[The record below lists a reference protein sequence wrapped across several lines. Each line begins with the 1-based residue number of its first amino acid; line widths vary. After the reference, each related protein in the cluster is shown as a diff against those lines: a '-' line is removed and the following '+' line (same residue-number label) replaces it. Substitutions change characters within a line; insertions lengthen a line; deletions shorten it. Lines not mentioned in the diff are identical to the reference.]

1 MAWDTDLLNDQKQ
14 AASHTGSHAR
24 LLAGPGTG
32 KTLTLTRRIVYL
44 INEQD
49 VSPDEILVL
58 SFTRAAIHELR
69 EKVKSELEPQGK
81 RLPRISTLHSF
92 ALRQL
97 LRNSEIIS
105 ALPRPLR
112 IADDWEERW
121 IIQEDLK
128 QSLGIEKIREV
139 QEKFNLLSADW
150 QTLVE
155 SFRDSRFL
163 GAWREHRE
171 IYEYTLR
178 AELVYQLKRALEREP
193 DFKLESNFKY
203 ILVDEYQDLNCCDLA
218 VIKTLGE
225 RSEVFC
231 AGDDDQSIYGFRFAY
246 PEGIRRFNEDY
257 VPSTSLELEY
267 CKRCDKKIL
276 DLGLFV
282 ANLDYERY
290 PKPLRPM
297 PDSDEGEVH
306 LLCFGDQ
313 EQEANGVA
321 KLCGHLI
328 DIQHY
333 QPGDI
338 LILIRIDSNNRF
350 SSTLCAAL
358 KAQDL
363 PVAVSADA
371 GSPLDHDDGRILL
384 SILRILVNPEDH
396 LAWRTLLKLRRNNI
410 GDETILGIYNLA
422 HSEGI
427 TFTAALRRIEDS
439 PEILPRLGN
448 KLADELKTIR
458 QLLAQFECHEELEE
472 HEGSEGNEMMG
483 KISQIAEVV
492 IPDEGLRN
500 EIATYLLKIAE
511 TSDTSTVP
519 GLVVA
524 ISTSLEDKEQE
535 VDKDKINIMTMHKA
549 KGLTAKAVFIV
560 AAEDE
565 YIPLQLGEKEG
576 DERRLFY
583 VSLTRAEHYLYVSYC
598 QRRTTLQQ
606 RFSGRE
612 RGKQRRTLTRFLV
625 DAPIHPEDAQRYLR
639 SLN

>member
-14 AASHTGSHAR
+14 AASHIGSHAR

-44 INEQD
+44 IDEQD

-69 EKVKSELEPQGK
+69 EKVNSELEPQGK

-121 IIQEDLK
+121 IIHEDLK
-128 QSLGIEKIREV
+128 QNLGIEKIREV
-139 QEKFNLLSADW
+139 QGKFNLLSADW

-155 SFRDSRFL
+155 SFPDSRFL

-171 IYEYTLR
+171 IYGYTLR

-225 RSEVFC
+225 RGEVFC

-246 PEGIRRFNEDY
+246 PEGIRRFTEDY

-276 DLGLFV
+276 DIGLFV

-290 PKPLRPM
+290 PKPLKPM

-306 LLCFGDQ
+306 LLRFGDQ
-313 EQEANGVA
+313 EQEAKGVA
-321 KLCGHLI
+321 KLCRHLL

-333 QPGDI
+333 QPDDI
-338 LILIRIDSNNRF
+338 LILIRTDSNKRF

-358 KAQDL
+358 EAQDL
-363 PVAVSADA
+363 PVAVSADT
-371 GSPLDHDDGRILL
+371 GSPLDQDDGRIFL
-384 SILRILVNPEDH
+384 SILRLLVNREDH

-427 TFTAALRRIEDS
+427 TFTAALKRMGDS

-448 KLADELKTIR
+448 KLAEESKTIR
-458 QLLAQFECHEELEE
+458 ELLAQFECHEEPGE
-472 HEGSEGNEMMG
+472 HEESKDNKMMD

-500 EIATYLLKIAE
+500 EILTYLIRIAE
-511 TSDTSTVP
+511 TSDTSTIP
-519 GLVVA
+519 DLVTA

-535 VDKDKINIMTMHKA
+535 IDKDKINIMTMHKA
-549 KGLTAKAVFIV
+549 KGLTAKAVFIA

-565 YIPLQLGEKEG
+565 YIPLQLGEKIG
-576 DERRLFY
+576 DERSLFY
-583 VSLTRAEHYLYVSYC
+583 VSLTRAEHNLYITYC
-598 QRRTTLQQ
+598 QQRIGQQ

-612 RGKQRRTLTRFLV
+612 RGRQRRTLTRFLA
-625 DAPIHPEDAQRYLR
+625 DAPIRPEDAQRYLR

>member
-14 AASHTGSHAR
+14 AASHIGSHAR

-32 KTLTLTRRIVYL
+32 KTLTLTRRIVHL

-69 EKVKSELEPQGK
+69 ERVNSELESQGK
-81 RLPRISTLHSF
+81 RLPRISTVHSF

-97 LRNSEIIS
+97 LKNSEIIS
-105 ALPRPLR
+105 TLPRPLR

-128 QSLGIEKIREV
+128 QRLNTRIKEIQG
-139 QEKFNLLSADW
+139 KFNLLSADW

-155 SFRDSRFL
+155 SFPDPRFL
-163 GAWREHRE
+163 GAWHEHRE
-171 IYEYTLR
+171 IYGYTLR
-178 AELVYQLKRALEREP
+178 AELVYQLKRALEREL

-218 VIKTLGE
+218 VIKALGD

-246 PEGIRRFNEDY
+246 PEGIRRFTEDY

-276 DLGLFV
+276 DLGLFI

-290 PKPLRPM
+290 PKPLKPM
-297 PDSDEGEVH
+297 PGSDEGEVH
-306 LLCFGDQ
+306 LLCFRDQ
-313 EQEANGVA
+313 EQEAKGVA
-321 KLCGHLI
+321 KLCRYLL
-328 DIQHY
+328 DTQHY
-333 QPGDI
+333 QPADI
-338 LILIRIDSNNRF
+338 LILIRIDSNKRF
-350 SSTLCAAL
+350 SSILCAAL
-358 KAQDL
+358 ESQDL

-371 GSPLDHDDGRILL
+371 GSPLDYDDSRILL

-422 HSEGI
+422 DSEGI
-427 TFTAALRRIEDS
+427 TFTAALGRIEDS

-472 HEGSEGNEMMG
+472 HEGNESNEMMD

-500 EIATYLLKIAE
+500 EIFTYLTRVAEASNSSTIADLG
-511 TSDTSTVP
+511 T
-519 GLVVA
+519 A

-583 VSLTRAEHYLYVSYC
+583 VSLTRAEHHLYISYC
-598 QRRTTLQQ
+598 QWRTSLQQ

-612 RGKQRRTLTRFLV
+612 RGKQRRTLTRFLA
-625 DAPIHPEDAQRYLR
+625 DAPIRPEDGQQYLG